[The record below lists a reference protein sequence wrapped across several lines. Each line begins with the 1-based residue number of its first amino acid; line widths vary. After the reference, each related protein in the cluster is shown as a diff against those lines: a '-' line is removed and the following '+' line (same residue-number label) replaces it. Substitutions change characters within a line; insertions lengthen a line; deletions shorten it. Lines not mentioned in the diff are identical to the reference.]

1 MLMSDSLWNVS
12 EIEVEDIPTLGQ
24 LLEVADEDMLLREVV
39 DVATAG
45 ARLFGTIGGIDFK
58 GLHASYARALKRI
71 RKVEPVAAPDTQR
84 ETVLFPQCVYPVRV
98 DRGVI
103 ALRLAAAAIRV
114 DDFARTC
121 NELREG
127 VPAGPH
133 PLVAVAGDP
142 FHWDS
147 WEEVLGYRVWLAG
160 DFSRRERYRVLADA
174 VWSMTF
180 FGVGRSEH
188 DGAAKADRAETDEA
202 CEEVF
207 GALARGWS
215 DYPSTHFCK
224 PTAYDLGLEPTT
236 DDYNAE
242 YEAHFGAQA
251 AVLKARADRDL
262 ADRIDHLARML
273 EVGYRHG

>member
-1 MLMSDSLWNVS
+1 MLMSDSLWNAS

-24 LLEVADEDMLLREVV
+24 LLEVADGDMLLREVV

-45 ARLFGTIGGIDFK
+45 ARLSGTTGGIDLK
-58 GLHASYARALKRI
+58 GLRASYARALKRI
-71 RKVEPVAAPDTQR
+71 RKVVPVAAPDTQR
-84 ETVLFPQCVYPVRV
+84 ETVLFPQRVYPIRP
-98 DRGVI
+98 DRGII
-103 ALRLAAAAIRV
+103 APRLAAAAIRV

-133 PLVAVAGDP
+133 PLVAVAGEP
-142 FHWDS
+142 FQWAS

-174 VWSMTF
+174 VRSMTF
-180 FGVGRSEH
+180 FGMEQSEH
-188 DGAAKADRAETDEA
+188 DGAAKADEAEIDEA
-202 CEEVF
+202 REEVF
-207 GALARGWS
+207 GGLAYDWS
-215 DYPSTHFCK
+215 DYPSTHFCRS
-224 PTAYDLGLEPTT
+224 TAYDLGLEPTT

-242 YEAHFGAQA
+242 YEAHFRAQA
-251 AVLKARADRDL
+251 AVLKAQADRDL